1 MVPQRRRASSQATRE
16 QLILQTILISLV
28 CKYLAGLVTHGA
40 VSVSMLDVVTFRVQ
54 FIIENAADG
63 MTVIVLLH
71 EEVTPLGSIHAIL
84 RGTTLSYIFPQ
95 GLLRILC
102 ILHKVI
108 LGVADVVCHS
118 SLSL

>member
-1 MVPQRRRASSQATRE
+1 MVPQQRRASSQNTC
-16 QLILQTILISLV
+16 QVVLQTILISLV